1 MEYAL
6 VALSAVI
13 AVACLSLCAWQLRR
27 LAERRALNATVVA
40 RLEEAPVAV
49 DQLPRDSASQHYR
62 RARLTGV
69 YDYAHQIVLTNRSR
83 EGSPG
88 INLVTPV
95 RVAGNDTAVLVNR
108 GWIYAADATNAD
120 VTPWG
125 EGDSVDAVG
134 YVTPLATHGTG
145 IAQSPH
151 NPAAYRWLDTAV
163 ARRAFPYPV
172 RPFLVVLQGDVKVR
186 NGGILPRVA
195 APPLDEGPHMSYA
208 IQWFAFATIAVV
220 GAIFFVRR
228 GS

>member
-27 LAERRALNATVVA
+27 LGERRALNAVVVA
-40 RLEEAPVAV
+40 RLNQPPVPV
-49 DQLPRDSASQHYR
+49 DQLPHDSASQHYR
-62 RARLTGV
+62 RAQLIGA

-88 INLVTPV
+88 INLITPV
-95 RVAGNDTAVLVNR
+95 RMAGNDTAVLVNR

-120 VTPWG
+120 ITPWR
-125 EGDSVDAVG
+125 EGDSVNAVG
-134 YVTPLATHGTG
+134 YVTPLATHGIG
-145 IAQSPH
+145 IAQSPE
-151 NPAAYRWLDTAV
+151 NRTAYRWLDTAV
-163 ARRAFPYPV
+163 AHRAFPYPV
-172 RPFLVVLQGDVKVR
+172 RPFLVVLQGDTKVR

-208 IQWFAFATIAVV
+208 IQWFAFATIAIV
-220 GAIFFVRR
+220 GAVFFVRR
-228 GS
+228 A